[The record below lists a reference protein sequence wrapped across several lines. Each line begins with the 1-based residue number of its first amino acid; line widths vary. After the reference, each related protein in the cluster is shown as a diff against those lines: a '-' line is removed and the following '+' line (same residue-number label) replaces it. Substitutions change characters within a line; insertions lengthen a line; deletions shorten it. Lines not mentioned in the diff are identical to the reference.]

1 MSDASEVLD
10 LWTAVRE
17 YVPVKERQAAAD
29 QFVATLADSTL
40 IDVEANIHELFG
52 TCGVLDKA
60 LKELATELDLCED
73 VDDYNN
79 DWDE

>member
-1 MSDASEVLD
+1 MSEASEVLD
-10 LWTAVRE
+10 LWTAMRE
-17 YVPVKERQAAAD
+17 YIPVKERKDAAD

-40 IDVEANIHELFG
+40 VDVEAQLHDFFG

-60 LKELATELDLCED
+60 LKDLAVELDLCED